1 MKKLP
6 ILIMLLLNLG
16 LAQAQRF
23 FYIESN
29 NNTNGILR
37 NGLLRAAQFVTES
50 PVASDYIIKTEI
62 GLQKGSN
69 ILTLNMILQDSVTFD
84 TIFQTKEEYAFG
96 DVNEKS
102 KIFLRMAVTTFI
114 DKNISH
120 IVLCARDDHNNSGMK
135 YLKSRK
141 DKT

>member
-1 MKKLP
+1 MKKLL

-16 LAQAQRF
+16 LVQAQRF

-29 NNTNGILR
+29 NNTAGILR
-37 NGLLRAAQFVTES
+37 NDLLKAAQFVTES

-96 DVNEKS
+96 DINEKS

-120 IVLCARDDHNNSGMK
+120 IVLSARDDHYNSGMK
-135 YLKSRK
+135 YLKPRK